1 MHANAPWHNVNK
13 STADHDLSD
22 LAWSPS
28 VGMGLQQGPFDW
40 VPQQGRAELDPYNNT
55 KRNIPNTMWIVCVC
69 VPLCS
74 CVSVI
79 CDMGSG
85 SHGSDTRNCTTRSH
99 LFCFFIHIFEIV
111 FSSEAKKVKRKI
123 IRTSAECRNPVQ
135 MAGRENVRYQK
146 STEVP
151 GSATNDRRD
160 L

>member
-99 LFCFFIHIFEIV
+99 LFFFFYTYIWNNFQLRG
-111 FSSEAKKVKRKI
+111 KKGQEKNNPYI
-123 IRTSAECRNPVQ
+123 CRV
-135 MAGRENVRYQK
+135 QK
-146 STEVP
+146 SCADGWERKCEISKVHGGP
-151 GSATNDRRD
+151 GISH
-160 L
+160 